1 MNHRQL
7 VKLAV
12 EASGESSLAA
22 FARRLSVS
30 PAAVGKWIDQ
40 NYVPEKSRLKIAD
53 ASNGLIHPRFF
64 TPLWEK

>member
-40 NYVPEKSRLKIAD
+40 NYVP
-53 ASNGLIHPRFF
+53 RFF